1 MQVEKL
7 SGNPMPL
14 DILVKINQIIDNM
27 VVSINGSGADENNNI
42 NISTIPV
49 GFNYVQYPGESAP
62 ADLFGG
68 EWENISAQFAGQFFR
83 CEGGNA
89 ATFGETQTGGAPNIQ
104 GTVGN
109 GSTFQTVTGAFLS
122 SSSGNGTVGGYSYA
136 QGTVVVGFSAADSN
150 ATYGAA
156 DEIRPANS
164 TIRIWKRTA

>member
-83 CEGGNA
+83 CEGGRA
-89 ATFGETQTGGAPNIQ
+89 AAFGETQGDAAPEIYGEFGNVLNQTYSGAFSRGGYPLLSNGGSSTGGATVILKASASNNI
-104 GTVGN
+104 
-109 GSTFQTVTGAFLS
+109 
-122 SSSGNGTVGGYSYA
+122 
-136 QGTVVVGFSAADSN
+136 
-150 ATYGAA
+150 YGAA
-156 DEIRPANS
+156 DEVRAYNS